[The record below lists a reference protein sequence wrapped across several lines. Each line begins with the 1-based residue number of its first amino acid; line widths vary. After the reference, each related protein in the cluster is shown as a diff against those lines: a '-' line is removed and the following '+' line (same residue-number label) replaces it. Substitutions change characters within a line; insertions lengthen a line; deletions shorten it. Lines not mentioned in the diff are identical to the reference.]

1 MCDEYLRE
9 GMNGPKSST
18 YLWSTRYSWGIKL
31 ALLGD
36 AHFWSHLFYAPDM
49 QIKGCLMSYRWAT
62 ATGETYLFPCLSDAT
77 PVGSRHPLSSDTLC
91 LFSAPCSQDHMSV
104 GRLVW
109 ERKRARKHQRGRW
122 RCSLPTPLALCN
134 TSFRGCGSSL
144 LLEPFPKCVS
154 TSLQDWSLLCPLDLD
169 SLTSHRISHPSS
181 LNSVHCYVLPHG
193 SRQWLPLILPNNRN
207 RLKNMKWLHVVLVM
221 TFNLLWQKFLP
232 ALDDVLVTYNH
243 SQV

>member
-62 ATGETYLFPCLSDAT
+62 ATRETYLFPCLSDAT

-154 TSLQDWSLLCPLDLD
+154 TSPLRRTEVCCVLWILTLLPPIGFHTHLPWIPFIVTFYRTETGNGSL
-169 SLTSHRISHPSS
+169 
-181 LNSVHCYVLPHG
+181 
-193 SRQWLPLILPNNRN
+193 
-207 RLKNMKWLHVVLVM
+207 
-221 TFNLLWQKFLP
+221 
-232 ALDDVLVTYNH
+232 
-243 SQV
+243 